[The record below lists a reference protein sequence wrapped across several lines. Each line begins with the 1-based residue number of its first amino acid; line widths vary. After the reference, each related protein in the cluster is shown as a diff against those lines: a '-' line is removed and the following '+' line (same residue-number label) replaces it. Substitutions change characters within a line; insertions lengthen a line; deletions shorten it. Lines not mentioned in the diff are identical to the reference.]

1 MNDTEKLRKAFLDAV
16 VNYTADIP
24 YDEPLPDEQLPF
36 EDKWYKCIDG
46 SRRKKGVIGMCLYE
60 QHTGALTKELL
71 EKHECIRK
79 NCFMLVKFPEKP
91 FWKHY
96 ENKKE
101 RLRYNKAKKRRWKE
115 IKHTIEEYL
124 QDITDI
130 RMKGAEP
137 YKDGVKVFVYM
148 LKTQHI
154 KEISDEL
161 QEKLNMPV
169 YMVHIKLSY
178 TDTVKALGDK
188 FKTGN
193 KRAERLIQMDK
204 IVSHSREN
212 QPDIVIS
219 DLCGCYNCKKMFS
232 PNQIKEYVAGAVFS
246 TAKCPICGKLT
257 VLPQHP
263 DYVLSKLLLNNVHQH
278 VYRPAGTPKVKKTY
292 IGNPQTKK
300 LHTPACRYAAG
311 NSQVTFTNPQ
321 KAITKGYTLCK
332 YCLDGKI

>member
-1 MNDTEKLRKAFLDAV
+1 
-16 VNYTADIP
+16 
-24 YDEPLPDEQLPF
+24 
-36 EDKWYKCIDG
+36 
-46 SRRKKGVIGMCLYE
+46 
-60 QHTGALTKELL
+60 
-71 EKHECIRK
+71 
-79 NCFMLVKFPEKP
+79 MLIKYAEKP

-96 ENKKE
+96 EEKKE
-101 RLRYNKAKKRRWKE
+101 RSRFNKIRKQKWKE
-115 IKHTIEEYL
+115 TERAIEGFFRDL
-124 QDITDI
+124 PDI
-130 RMKGAEP
+130 RLRNTEA
-137 YKDGVKVFVYM
+137 YKDGVKVFVYA
-148 LKTQHI
+148 LKTQHVC
-154 KEISDEL
+154 EISDKL
-161 QEKLNMPV
+161 QELLGIPV
-169 YMVHIKLSY
+169 YMIPIKLSY

-188 FKTGN
+188 FKTEN
-193 KRAERLIQMDK
+193 IRAEKRLQMDK
-204 IVSHSREN
+204 IVAHTREN

-219 DLCGCYNCKKMFS
+219 DLCGCYDCKKMFS

-300 LHTPACRYAAG
+300 LHTPTCRYAAG